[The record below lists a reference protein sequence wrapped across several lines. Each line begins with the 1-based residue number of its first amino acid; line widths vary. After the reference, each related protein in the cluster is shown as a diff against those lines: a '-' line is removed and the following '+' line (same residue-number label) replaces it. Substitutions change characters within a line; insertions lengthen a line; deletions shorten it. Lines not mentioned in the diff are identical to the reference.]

1 LYNTVYISLGSNIG
15 SKIDNINTAVD
26 KIKLT
31 GNITI
36 TNYSSLYLTK
46 PWGYLEQDYFI
57 NQVVELKTDLSPL
70 ELLHELQDIE
80 IKMGRKR
87 TKKWGPRIIDI
98 DILLY
103 GEKVVRCEEL
113 IIPHPHMR
121 ERLFVLIPLQ
131 EINSELVLPDGT
143 HIKEVLSR
151 VLVREGTQGIKK
163 L

>member
-26 KIKLT
+26 KIKLIE
-31 GNITI
+31 NITI

-70 ELLHELQDIE
+70 KLLHELQDIE

-143 HIKEVLSR
+143 YIKEVLSR